1 MQEVLEDGVDSRARD
16 GTHNLL
22 RASTRIAAFLD
33 WWTMDSTNLCTN
45 DCRTTI
51 ELGTSLGAYAG
62 TRQIWPELFK
72 DTVRAASDADNPTE
86 DEIASLGAS
95 ITGSMCS
102 SKGTSAS
109 SLVLAAEPYIVQG
122 IPDLSDDTLGFVRMV
137 ERMLKVMYGPTEYGA
152 GHCSENEH
160 ANMFAKMAQLGTRHA
175 VKLLENP
182 WEGEWVYDSWREYCS
197 DCYPYGGYDSTTGT
211 VCDCY
216 YSTGNR
222 DYGGYRW
229 VDTSYR
235 EDDMLMVSPGAMT
248 AAELNS
254 MIYDAMHCFCDYWT
268 GPGDVFPL
276 IESKVAQYEANEPA
290 DWGEEFAEAG
300 QLAMNSAKTCKSM
313 SCRGL
318 FDSAFALVDKLSG
331 FSFTQG
337 ITFNNEP
344 ACNAVH
350 ADKCWR
356 GECWPID
363 NEFSYSNEC
372 AMCYKPTDPSS
383 TLYPMAHVDDLAD
396 RIMFW
401 ATCSVSNRCPPA
413 DVESYQV
420 TMTFTLSIAAADFG
434 DKAQADFKQR
444 FVEMLVP
451 PGSANAGAIS
461 ASDVTL
467 IITET
472 NVRRR
477 RLGNGIEVQA
487 TVDVYSESVKTMVTG
502 VLASITPAAAALKL
516 GVPVTEMGEVAII
529 NVAFSPPAPPTPP
542 PGGGDGEDDGLPA
555 GVLAGIVVGVLV
567 GCCCC
572 AGLGFLAFFLYKK
585 QEAGKTASTAKQSST
600 TAADV
605 VVAGVELQS
614 KFCAGC
620 GKQLKGDGKFCASC
634 GAPVPGA

>member
-1 MQEVLEDGVDSRARD
+1 LTLQEL
-16 GTHNLL
+16 
-22 RASTRIAAFLD
+22 
-33 WWTMDSTNLCTN
+33 
-45 DCRTTI
+45 
-51 ELGTSLGAYAG
+51 
-62 TRQIWPELFK
+62 
-72 DTVRAASDADNPTE
+72 
-86 DEIASLGAS
+86 
-95 ITGSMCS
+95 
-102 SKGTSAS
+102 
-109 SLVLAAEPYIVQG
+109 
-122 IPDLSDDTLGFVRMV
+122 
-137 ERMLKVMYGPTEYGA
+137 
-152 GHCSENEH
+152 
-160 ANMFAKMAQLGTRHA
+160 
-175 VKLLENP
+175 
-182 WEGEWVYDSWREYCS
+182 
-197 DCYPYGGYDSTTGT
+197 
-211 VCDCY
+211 
-216 YSTGNR
+216 
-222 DYGGYRW
+222 
-229 VDTSYR
+229 
-235 EDDMLMVSPGAMT
+235 
-248 AAELNS
+248 
-254 MIYDAMHCFCDYWT
+254 
-268 GPGDVFPL
+268 
-276 IESKVAQYEANEPA
+276 
-290 DWGEEFAEAG
+290 
-300 QLAMNSAKTCKSM
+300 
-313 SCRGL
+313 
-318 FDSAFALVDKLSG
+318 
-331 FSFTQG
+331 
-337 ITFNNEP
+337 
-344 ACNAVH
+344 
-350 ADKCWR
+350 
-356 GECWPID
+356 
-363 NEFSYSNEC
+363 
-372 AMCYKPTDPSS
+372 
-383 TLYPMAHVDDLAD
+383 
-396 RIMFW
+396 
-401 ATCSVSNRCPPA
+401 PA

-434 DKAQADFKQR
+434 DKAQADFKQK